1 MTKKYKRAYKRTCDK
16 KRKQNNQSTK
26 NKKQK
31 IRRLSNLDV
40 SEILITNN
48 IKTKNVCKTMRTKGC
63 RGKGP
68 CEFSFESFSEV
79 LARTCSNG
87 F

>member
-1 MTKKYKRAYKRTCDK
+1 MTKKYQRSYKRTCDK
-16 KRKQNNQSTK
+16 KSKQNNQSNK

-31 IRRLSNLDV
+31 IRRLSNLDM
-40 SEILITNN
+40 SEILMTNN
-48 IKTKNVCKTMRTKGC
+48 IKIKNIWKTMRTKGC
-63 RGKGP
+63 RAKGP

-79 LARTCSNG
+79 VARTFSNG